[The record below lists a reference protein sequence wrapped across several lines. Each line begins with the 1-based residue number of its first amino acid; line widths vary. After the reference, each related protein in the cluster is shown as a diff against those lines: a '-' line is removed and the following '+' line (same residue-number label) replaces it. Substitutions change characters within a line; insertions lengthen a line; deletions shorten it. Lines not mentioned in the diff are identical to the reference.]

1 MEKALSAQDRNLATL
16 KLSWCFILE
25 ETLAEKEGN
34 EVLIYNS
41 NLGIYPGKQ
50 KDFYM
55 QREFARSA
63 ACTLNT
69 SIARI
74 GSTTGRSTNGGHQ
87 MAEETCK

>member
-1 MEKALSAQDRNLATL
+1 M
-16 KLSWCFILE
+16 
-25 ETLAEKEGN
+25 
-34 EVLIYNS
+34 IYNS

-55 QREFARSA
+55 QRELARSA

-74 GSTTGRSTNGGHQ
+74 GSRTGRSTSGGHQ